1 MHIISYNTV
10 TVTVYTG
17 ILSHHHSPGLLK
29 TNGDVESHVVS
40 MGTTGDQRE
49 APLVQAE
56 VIVQVLIE
64 FWLNQNNYN
73 GRHGDILA
81 QAQVYTV
88 CTMESL

>member
-1 MHIISYNTV
+1 M
-10 TVTVYTG
+10 
-17 ILSHHHSPGLLK
+17 SHHHSPGLLK
-29 TNGDVESHVVS
+29 TNGDVESHVLS

-49 APLVQAE
+49 APLMQAE

-81 QAQVYTV
+81 QAQVYIQYSV
-88 CTMESL
+88 CPMESLYQDTSELRTPL